1 MRNRVA
7 NDGFFVGNCFYRSK
21 NIKGINEK
29 IKKDKSIG
37 RYSLFLAICYLELYW
52 IFKEDIMGWIDT
64 IQGISDNLRVLI
76 MSVLGLLT
84 TAGVYRLIY
93 RIVYIIYLR
102 IWAQKHSYKWINGD
116 WLHIHIK
123 GVIRIGYV
131 NITQE
136 FDNIYVN
143 GLNTNPDQDKDDQTI
158 TKWKYEA
165 GHITEIESKYSDKK
179 ECEYYGCYRA
189 KRESPNNADYIVK
202 KDGIHRMN
210 IVMLDGKKIPREMKG
225 YFGDT
230 AKKTDKDGIDQ
241 HFGSLYFFRVSNK
254 LKKQMKDLT
263 ENGILELIRSE
274 YNNVNTEYEEIRSL
288 QNIANTIS
296 TSY

>member
-1 MRNRVA
+1 MRNRA
-7 NDGFFVGNCFYRSK
+7 TNDVFSIGNCFYKRK

-29 IKKDKSIG
+29 LKKDKSIG
-37 RYSLFLAICYLELYW
+37 CYSLFIAICYLELYW
-52 IFKEDIMGWIDT
+52 IFKEDIISRINI

-84 TAGVYRLIY
+84 TAGVYHLIY

-102 IWAQKHSYKWINGD
+102 IWAQKYSYKWINGD

-131 NITQE
+131 KITQE
-136 FDNIYVN
+136 FDNIYVSGKN
-143 GLNTNPDQDKDDQTI
+143 INPNQGEDDQTI
-158 TKWKYEA
+158 TEWKYEA
-165 GHITEIESKYSDKK
+165 GHITEKESIYSDKK

-189 KRESPNNADYIVK
+189 KRESPKGKDNTVE

-210 IVMLDGKKIPREMKG
+210 IVMSDGKKIPKEMKG

-241 HFGSLYFFRVSNK
+241 HFGSLYFFRASKN
-254 LKKQMKDLT
+254 LKKQMKSLT
-263 ENGILELIRSE
+263 ENGVLELIRSE
-274 YNNVNTEYEEIRSL
+274 FNNANTEYEEIRSL
-288 QNIANTIS
+288 QNITKSIS
-296 TSY
+296 TSN